1 MRDFVNSGP
10 VRPAYGLGQ
19 HPLPKPYVIVVGNE
33 KGGSGKSTTA
43 MHIAVALM
51 KCGFEVG
58 TIDLDSR
65 QGTFSAMMD
74 NRQSFSL
81 ENELDIP
88 IPRHHRIFPAG
99 GSMTVDGLVPE
110 NERRVGEALK
120 ELSDCDFVIVDTPG
134 TDSPLS
140 RAGHSM
146 AHTLITPI
154 NDSFVDLDVLAKVDH
169 EGSRMLEPS
178 IYSQMIWDLQEKRS
192 KAGKPAIDWLV
203 MRNRLSRLNSQNNET
218 ITNLFRSLRRQV
230 GFREAPGFS
239 ERVIFRELFP
249 KGLTLLDLR
258 DPGVGVEMNISHVH
272 AREEVRQLLQ
282 TMGLRDVA
290 DKIGGRPEKS
300 SFIVEKLRPKSMEVI
315 RIASDGGEKYR
326 QQQAGRFD
334 LDGAD
339 AYGDDVEEAWARPGY
354 THDDLD
360 ALRAEAA
367 GRWRSEAEAE
377 VADEE
382 DAPRG
387 RKRGTRA
394 GRESDRSEKSHRA
407 SGALWGSLAALILL
421 TVSIGVIVEAN
432 YPGGVRALGQD
443 MTGSSEIEGEPLNG
457 LGHQVAALL
466 DKLRQLT
473 Q

>member
-1 MRDFVNSGP
+1 
-10 VRPAYGLGQ
+10 
-19 HPLPKPYVIVVGNE
+19 VVGNE

-51 KCGFEVG
+51 KCDFEVG

-74 NRQSFSL
+74 NRRSFAL
-81 ENELDIP
+81 ENDLDIP
-88 IPRHHRIFPAG
+88 IPRHHRIYPISS
-99 GSMTVDGLVPE
+99 SMTVDGLVPE
-110 NERRVGEALK
+110 NERRIAEALK
-120 ELSDCDFVIVDTPG
+120 DLDDCDFVIVDTPG

-140 RAGHSM
+140 RAGHAM

-169 EGSRMLEPS
+169 EGQRMVEPS
-178 IYSQMIWDLQEKRS
+178 IYSRMIWDLQEKRA
-192 KAGKPAIDWLV
+192 KQGKPAIDWLV
-203 MRNRLSRLNSQNNET
+203 MRNRLSRLNSQNNDA
-218 ITNLFRSLRRQV
+218 ITDLFRSLRRQM

-290 DKIGGRPEKS
+290 DKIGGKPES
-300 SFIVEKLRPKSMEVI
+300 FSFIAEKLRPKTMEII
-315 RIASDGGEKYR
+315 RIKSDGSEEMRAKQGE
-326 QQQAGRFD
+326 QLD
-334 LDGAD
+334 LIGT
-339 AYGDDVEEAWARPGY
+339 EAESAERPSRPNQRKE
-354 THDDLD
+354 DLA
-360 ALRAEAA
+360 ALRAAA
-367 GRWRSEAEAE
+367 AERWRAEAEAE
-377 VADEE
+377 DEPDE
-382 DAPRG
+382 DDAEPVDAQNASRSSH
-387 RKRGTRA
+387 GTETR
-394 GRESDRSEKSHRA
+394 RRA
-407 SGALWGSLAALILL
+407 SGALWGSVAALVLL
-421 TVSIGVIVEAN
+421 TISIGVIVETN
-432 YPGGVRALGQD
+432 YPGGMRALGQD

-466 DKLRQLT
+466 DKLRKLT
-473 Q
+473 D